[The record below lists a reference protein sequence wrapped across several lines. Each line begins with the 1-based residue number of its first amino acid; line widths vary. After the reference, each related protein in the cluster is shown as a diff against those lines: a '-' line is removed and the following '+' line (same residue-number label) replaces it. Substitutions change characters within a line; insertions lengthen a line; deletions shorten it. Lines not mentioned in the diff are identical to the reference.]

1 MTNKEK
7 YQKAC
12 PPCSFVGRA
21 KAHLGRSKKWQD
33 YRKKQK

>member
-7 YQKAC
+7 YQKAFSVLQL
-12 PPCSFVGRA
+12 PESSSWEVE
-21 KAHLGRSKKWQD
+21 KWQD